1 VKKGKNEAT
10 AVQEPP
16 PPVYKTREYLRYD
29 FTDAEM
35 LEMGK
40 GLARANERV
49 GALEYEKEDVVSAI
63 KARITRA
70 ESEGAALANGLNKGY
85 EMRDIECIIAFH
97 VPENGKK
104 TITRTDSGEIVR
116 VETMDAH
123 EMQEQLPLREETA
136 A

>member
-1 VKKGKNEAT
+1 VTPKKNDVPAQEA
-10 AVQEPP
+10 P
-16 PPVYKTREYLRYD
+16 PPVHKSREYLRYD

-49 GALEYEKEDVVSAI
+49 AALESEKDDVVSAI

-70 ESEGAALANGLNKGY
+70 ESEGAGLAVALNKGY
-85 EMRDIECIIAFH
+85 EMRDVECTVMFH
-97 VPENGKK
+97 VPADGKK

-116 VETMDAH
+116 VEAMDAH
-123 EMQEQLPLREETA
+123 EMQERLPLQPEVSA
-136 A
+136 